1 MAPDSDFCQIRFVRC
16 VFFGTPAIALPTLE
30 TLARTSDLVA
40 AVCQPDRPA
49 GRGLKPQLPPTKI
62 WAIEHGLQVAQPDSL
77 KNGEV
82 ADWIRRQDIDLGV
95 VLAYGRIL
103 PPELLR
109 APKLGCVNL
118 HASLLPRHRG
128 AAPIAWSILTRDEET
143 GVTLMQMDEGLDTGP
158 VLAQHR
164 LGVDLEET
172 TGSLTDRMARLC
184 AHVAET
190 EIPRFVRGEMT
201 PVAQVNEL
209 ATWAPPIKARDRE
222 LSFGVPAIDV
232 DARIRALTPTPGAIT
247 HHRDRLLKILKTRPL
262 AADSAG
268 AEGTVSITADRR
280 ILVATRAG
288 SLEVLLAQFEG
299 KKPLGARDLING
311 RALANN
317 DRLG

>member
-164 LGVDLEET
+164 LGVDLR
-172 TGSLTDRMARLC
+172 GNNG
-184 AHVAET
+184 VA
-190 EIPRFVRGEMT
+190 
-201 PVAQVNEL
+201 
-209 ATWAPPIKARDRE
+209 
-222 LSFGVPAIDV
+222 
-232 DARIRALTPTPGAIT
+232 
-247 HHRDRLLKILKTRPL
+247 
-262 AADSAG
+262 
-268 AEGTVSITADRR
+268 
-280 ILVATRAG
+280 
-288 SLEVLLAQFEG
+288 
-299 KKPLGARDLING
+299 NG
-311 RALANN
+311 PH
-317 DRLG
+317 G